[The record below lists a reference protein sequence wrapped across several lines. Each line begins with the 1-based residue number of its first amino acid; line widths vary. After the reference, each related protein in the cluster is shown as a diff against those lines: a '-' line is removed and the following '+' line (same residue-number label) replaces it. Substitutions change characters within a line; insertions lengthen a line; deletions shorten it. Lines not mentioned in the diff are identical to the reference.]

1 MPFEIIIYILGFGLD
16 DDLDGE
22 DNYNTD
28 DKLSP
33 LQKLEKYMQSDNV
46 YTRLVSCSKYW
57 CKKIFF
63 TFFLHNF
70 YIYKPLDCKVYCVL

>member
-1 MPFEIIIYILGFGLD
+1 MLELDLAIHYFVLFCVGFGLD

-22 DNYNTD
+22 ESYNTD

-46 YTRLVSCSKYW
+46 YTRYLF
-57 CKKIFF
+57 IFF
-63 TFFLHNF
+63 KYN
-70 YIYKPLDCKVYCVL
+70 VY

>member
-1 MPFEIIIYILGFGLD
+1 MKKINAKIVEAGFYVRIGPDNSLFCVGFGLD

-22 DNYNTD
+22 ESYNTD

-46 YTRLVSCSKYW
+46 YTRYLF
-57 CKKIFF
+57 IFF
-63 TFFLHNF
+63 KYN
-70 YIYKPLDCKVYCVL
+70 VY

>member
-1 MPFEIIIYILGFGLD
+1 MPFEIIIYFLGFGLD

-46 YTRLVSCSKYW
+46 YTRLVSCSKY
-57 CKKIFF
+57 
-63 TFFLHNF
+63 
-70 YIYKPLDCKVYCVL
+70 

>member
-46 YTRLVSCSKYW
+46 YTRLVGCYKYW
-57 CKKIFF
+57 CKRKITIF
-63 TFFLHNF
+63 TQFL
-70 YIYKPLDCKVYCVL
+70 YKPLDCKVYCVL